1 MKFNTLKKT
10 HTSPCSIIYCRL
22 EEDVGTLE
30 VRGLGMA
37 TEDIIG
43 SAVATTEEV
52 DISRLLAGEEL
63 IGGKELR
70 ELIEPRLK
78 LRLGS

>member
-1 MKFNTLKKT
+1 
-10 HTSPCSIIYCRL
+10 
-22 EEDVGTLE
+22 
-30 VRGLGMA
+30 MA

-70 ELIEPRLK
+70 ELIDPRLK